1 MQETPGESG
10 AEFESN
16 ELSRAKEEGNVASV
30 KRRSESSLEGLVD
43 W

>member
-16 ELSRAKEEGNVASV
+16 KLSRAKEERNVASV